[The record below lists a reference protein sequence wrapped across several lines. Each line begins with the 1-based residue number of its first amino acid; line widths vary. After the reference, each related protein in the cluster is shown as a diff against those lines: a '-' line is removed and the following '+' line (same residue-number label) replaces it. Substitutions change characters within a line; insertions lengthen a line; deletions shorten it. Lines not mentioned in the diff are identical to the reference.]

1 MNKLDSAK
9 RLVVKIGSA
18 ILTDAVGI
26 RESWLAALVEDIV
39 ALRASDK
46 EVIVVSSG
54 AVACGRLVLEAQH
67 PGLKDRKLKLEEK
80 QAAFACGQV
89 TMMYAWQRAFA
100 AHGTATAQ
108 ILLTA
113 DDTENRRRY
122 LNARNTLDN
131 VLKFGAVPVINENDA
146 ISTQELRI
154 GDNDRLGA
162 RVAQMAGADCLVL
175 LSDVDGMYTA
185 DPRHD
190 SSAEFLP
197 EIHGITPE
205 IEAMAGGS
213 ATLAGSGGMATKVA
227 AARIALASGC
237 HMAIVSGHGDHPLE
251 RLAEGGKATWFIAA
265 KTPQNA
271 RKEWIAG
278 TLKPSGAV
286 TVDEG
291 AASALKSGKSLLP
304 AGVRKIEGSFERG
317 DAIRVLNEAGREIA
331 RGLSAYGTVGA
342 KAIAG
347 RKSSEIEAILG
358 FKGRDEL
365 IHRDDLVLL

>member
-1 MNKLDSAK
+1 MN
-9 RLVVKIGSA
+9 RLKDARRVVVKIGSA
-18 ILTDAVGI
+18 ILTDANGI
-26 RESWLAALVEDIV
+26 RESWLAALVEDLV
-39 ALRASDK
+39 ALRKAGK

-67 PGLKDRKLKLEEK
+67 ESLKGRKLKLEEK

-89 TMMYAWQRAFA
+89 TMMHAWQRAFA
-100 AHGTATAQ
+100 VHGVAAAQ

-131 VLKFGAVPVINENDA
+131 VLKFAAVPVINENDA
-146 ISTQELRI
+146 ISTVELRI

-162 RVAQMAGADCLVL
+162 RVAQMAGADALVL

-185 DPRHD
+185 DPRND
-190 SSAEFLP
+190 STAEFIS
-197 EIHGITPE
+197 EIQSITPE
-205 IEAMAGGS
+205 IEAMAGG
-213 ATLAGSGGMATKVA
+213 AGTLSGSGGMATKVA

-237 HMAIVSGHGDHPLE
+237 HMAIVSGHGDHPIKRLE
-251 RLAEGGKATWFIAA
+251 EGEKATWFLAA

-278 TLKPSGAV
+278 TLKLSGSV

-304 AGVRKIEGSFERG
+304 AGVRKIEGAFDRG
-317 DAIRVLNEAGREIA
+317 DAIRVLSEAGREIA
-331 RGLSAYGTVGA
+331 RGLSAYGTEDA
-342 KAIAG
+342 RAIAG
-347 RKSSEIEAILG
+347 RKSGEIEAILG